1 MIILLLK
8 YLRNTYLRLSQTHRV
23 AKDTTQMRSALRI
36 WWPRSAQRQVNGASR
51 LLHAEG
57 TQLKVTVFRIELKFH
72 EYRKINRSFGIL
84 WLQRTHIKFGVPIDV
99 CSDICTL

>member
-36 WWPRSAQRQVNGASR
+36 WWQWSAQRQEKWSEPASCR
-51 LLHAEG
+51 
-57 TQLKVTVFRIELKFH
+57 
-72 EYRKINRSFGIL
+72 
-84 WLQRTHIKFGVPIDV
+84 
-99 CSDICTL
+99 